1 MRFFGFLFLLVC
13 VAAPVSAQ
21 ENELWE
27 TTKTIVDV
35 LDPVVD
41 YGVFFNS
48 VDIGQAEGFLGLSG
62 ALYKYKK
69 DDLEL
74 GSVRVGVAF
83 EQNHKVYTV
92 AQANV
97 INLTK
102 TYAPQQIKD
111 IFSPG
116 DMDRF
121 WDLVEQY
128 TKVGIGPGFDIEAE
142 QIGVVATIG
151 GRINF

>member
-1 MRFFGFLFLLVC
+1 MRNLWVFLVLL
-13 VAAPVSAQ
+13 VAAPVYAQ

-27 TTKTIVDV
+27 TTKTVVDV

-69 DDLEL
+69 EDLEL

-83 EQNHKVYTV
+83 EQNHKVYAT
-92 AQANV
+92 AQANM

-102 TYAPQQIKD
+102 VYAPQQIKD